1 MKKKKRKVNKIDNN
15 IFALGDAIDIDK
27 MRGSNYSNGLI
38 IAGNDPLK
46 TPHIDV
52 DAGNTTTPKGKG
64 GGGMSAAGIA
74 GMAQDAVSLFNSAM
88 NNAKIKDTT
97 EDEKKMASTG
107 LQSVANDS
115 LDTLSNDWSSNQ
127 WLQGYTAK
135 DLRQG
140 NTLGSVLNST
150 VQGASAGAAAGSWG
164 AVIGGVVGLGS
175 SLVGS
180 LIGNNK
186 AKKKA
191 ASLTKQANN
200 ANAVAVNSF
209 ANRADNINDNT
220 MSNLEINMYNSAAL
234 GGNLFAPGGMLNT
247 DGSQF
252 NTGTT
257 YINNGGTHEE
267 NPYDGVPM
275 GYDNQGIPNKVE
287 EGEVIWDDY
296 VFSNRI
302 NVPKDI
308 KKKLKLKDGTF
319 ADAAKQ
325 LGKLIEEQPND
336 SIAKRTYDSNMNNLR
351 EAQETVK
358 AKRERA
364 KQLRAFNNM
373 SADEKLNMMQAAQQ
387 QAMQEQQM
395 QEQAMQEQYAQEQ
408 QPVDEINMQAYGGNL
423 FAPGGRLKTYDT
435 LLKPLKDLLFEGTDE
450 GFQKRLAL
458 SSETLFGDKNMKN
471 ANGLHLG
478 IDRDI
483 YGNYEKDSIN
493 MPLIIPQHLTD
504 PNKNKALSPYMY
516 GDKNFR
522 ISDAEYLKNKPSKHK
537 LKTQD
542 LRYVPAIGGA
552 ISAMQSILSK
562 PDESAANN
570 IINAS
575 RERNYTPVQFNPIGE
590 YMKPKYFDLD
600 YAINE
605 ANAQAGATRRNI
617 LNTAGNR
624 GAVMAGLL
632 AADYNALNNIGKLR
646 RQADEYNDA
655 REEKMLTFNRG
666 TSQYNS
672 EGQLKVDMANQQ
684 SLLNSGN
691 TYLNAVMNAEKIR
704 QAARAQR
711 AQEVNANLTNVFNS
725 IGNIGREAYNFN
737 MLNGMPGFT
746 WMIDRNGNSIYK
758 AGNSNTKK

>member
-1 MKKKKRKVNKIDNN
+1 MKKKKRKINRIDNN
-15 IFALGDAIDIDK
+15 IFDGLDISDIDR

-38 IAGNDPLK
+38 IAGNNPLNTNIK
-46 TPHIDV
+46 TP
-52 DAGNTTTPKGKG
+52 AGGGTNTGASA
-64 GGGMSAAGIA
+64 GGMSAAGIA
-74 GMAQDAVSLFNSAM
+74 GMAQGAVSLFNNAM

-97 EDEKKMASTG
+97 EDENKMASAG
-107 LQSVANDS
+107 LQSVANDN

-127 WLQGYTAK
+127 WLKGYTAK

-140 NTLGSVLNST
+140 NTLGSALNST
-150 VQGASAGAAAGSWG
+150 VQGASAGAAAGPWG
-164 AVIGGVVGLGS
+164 AVIGGAVGLGS

-180 LIGNNK
+180 LFGNKK

-191 ASLTKQANN
+191 AQLTKQANN
-200 ANAVAVNSF
+200 ANAVMVNGF

-252 NTGTT
+252 DTGTT

-267 NPYDGVPM
+267 NPYEGVPM

-351 EAQETVK
+351 EAQEVVK
-358 AKRERA
+358 AKRQRA
-364 KQLRAFNNM
+364 AQLRAFNKMTPN
-373 SADEKLNMMQAAQQ
+373 EKLSMMQAAQQ

-395 QEQAMQEQYAQEQ
+395 QEQYTQEQ
-408 QPVDEINMQAYGGNL
+408 QPIEDTNIQAYGGNL
-423 FAPGGRLKTYDT
+423 FAKGDTIDTAKLKFTTDTNIPDIDFLKPVNTNPYINPFTNTLTTEGIKMGNSIMGNNYYGDLNIKKEEKDPKKPGGFKT
-435 LLKPLKDLLFEGTDE
+435 
-450 GFQKRLAL
+450 
-458 SSETLFGDKNMKN
+458 S
-471 ANGLHLG
+471 
-478 IDRDI
+478 
-483 YGNYEKDSIN
+483 
-493 MPLIIPQHLTD
+493 
-504 PNKNKALSPYMY
+504 
-516 GDKNFR
+516 
-522 ISDAEYLKNKPSKHK
+522 
-537 LKTQD
+537 D

-552 ISAMQSILSK
+552 IGAIQSMLSK

-575 RERNYTPVQFNPIGE
+575 RERNYMPVQFNPIGE

-624 GAVMAGLL
+624 GAAMAGLL
-632 AADYNALNNIGKLR
+632 AADNNALNNIGKLR

-672 EGQLKVDMANQQ
+672 EGQLKADMANQQ

-711 AQEVNANLTNVFNS
+711 AQEVSANLTNMFNS

-746 WMIDRNGNSIYK
+746 WMFDPRDGKSIYK
-758 AGNSNTKK
+758 ASKTNTAK